1 MTSDKV
7 IPMPKRS
14 DLDEQFII
22 LEAQRRQVER
32 QKKLIEERSKCLE
45 ILQKS

>member
-1 MTSDKV
+1 
-7 IPMPKRS
+7 MPQRS

-32 QKKLIEERSKCLE
+32 QKKLIKEMYK
-45 ILQKS
+45 

>member
-1 MTSDKV
+1 VTTDKV

-22 LEAQRRQVER
+22 LEAQRREVER
-32 QKKLIEERSKCLE
+32 QKKLIEEMYK
-45 ILQKS
+45 

>member
-1 MTSDKV
+1 VTTDKV
-7 IPMPKRS
+7 IPMPQRS

-32 QKKLIEERSKCLE
+32 QKKLIEEMYK
-45 ILQKS
+45 

>member
-1 MTSDKV
+1 VTSDTV
-7 IPMPKRS
+7 IPLPKRS

-32 QKKLIEERSKCLE
+32 QKKLIEEMYK
-45 ILQKS
+45 

>member
-7 IPMPKRS
+7 IPLPKRS